1 MTPMNQPEQNTI
13 RQNYT
18 PTCKG
23 MPYIRR
29 QMLEAIAN
37 FSEIPSSAE
46 KAREVAIDAVVTLK
60 STRNYIYM

>member
-13 RQNYT
+13 RQNY

-23 MPYIRR
+23 MPYIRD

-37 FSEIPSSAE
+37 FSVLSGSARKFRAVPKRPE
-46 KAREVAIDAVVTLK
+46 KLKIAIDAVVTL
-60 STRNYIYM
+60 